1 MQNKNEQSEFVELK
15 LMDVVQQFGEEEVKE
30 ILSNFSCPR
39 NLDVEKFIRED
50 AIAFSK
56 KRQSITYLV
65 FSLQEMKLARF
76 YSIAIKPV
84 TIPAAAISKNLA
96 KRAARIGS
104 FDETTQTY
112 STAMYLIAQLGKNS
126 QYGKAESLGGREL
139 LAFATAKISELSHLA
154 GGTLQFLECED
165 VDFLKHFYEE
175 NNFAWFGARIAE
187 REDGD
192 GHLLHQYIRKID

>member
-1 MQNKNEQSEFVELK
+1 
-15 LMDVVQQFGEEEVKE
+15 MDVVRQFGEEEVKE

-50 AIAFSK
+50 AIAFRK

-65 FSLQEMKLARF
+65 FSLQEMKLAGF

-84 TIPAAAISKNLA
+84 TIPAAAISKSLA